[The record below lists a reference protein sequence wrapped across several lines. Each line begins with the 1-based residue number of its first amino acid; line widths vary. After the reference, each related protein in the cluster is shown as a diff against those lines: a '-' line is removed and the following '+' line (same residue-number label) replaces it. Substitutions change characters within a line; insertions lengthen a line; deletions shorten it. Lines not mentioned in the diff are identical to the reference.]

1 MGPTDFELQSV
12 RTVTNND
19 LDEHNSRKT
28 AIQPLVRTTLVQYE
42 SIKVITCVG
51 HPKLEFIFHSNYPD
65 GCSFYCTA
73 KNRDRHVIAWDAVP
87 AMLDICPQNLVVRKT
102 KDKLR
107 NMDTAGGESQVYLWS
122 DNQSPGVPDGAYKH
136 TLDEYYY
143 EKNTLKQRYF
153 VSSVANGTSTGVYRH
168 HAVRM
173 DSTAKC
179 SVEENLLKSCS
190 GKNPFRTSFVSERLK
205 IEICVEGSYDA
216 VPWTKSRDKQ
226 EHSERM
232 WLSWTYDDSE
242 DVEDEESVGQPIW
255 KPNSRDNYVLKCSS
269 AQVNR
274 EEDGLSCPAMSTDS
288 MLDLFWISGLRN
300 IRLWTITTIS
310 GTNGPPTR
318 RGMQPVV
325 RVLLGLQVAGL
336 CSLMLFIYRA
346 PAWTNTLDADAMV
359 QIGGQLKEWGEP
371 RPALKEVSGVIG
383 VERTGQNAEASTVR
397 LSTAQDDSSLSR
409 SVQLGV
415 GGEGLMVGTRL
426 ASADLVMANMEP
438 SNNLTTPDRS
448 HTHYLRRAASFNHS
462 FAMASLVDKC
472 GYYIR
477 HPRRIPK
484 RLIALSAV
492 LSLVVLLT
500 LNMSWSGHSQMSIIN
515 LPPRESFDTVKATN
529 FLLDNPIESPYKT
542 EFWEVGQRSKQIG
555 RWLGALD
562 ALPRKSKQSKD
573 ISVATEKVAQAL
585 FPFLKN
591 SDLDPD
597 SVTPLADLRD
607 SYVRGSRGI
616 IIHVGGGQES
626 VRFASHLIV
635 SLRRVLYSKLPIQ
648 IAYAGDKDLSPRD
661 RVRIQSMKGATDME
675 FLDVLSVFNDTTLRL
690 QGAGWAIK
698 PFALL
703 ASKFEQAILI
713 DANVVFMQ
721 KPEKLFEQ
729 RPYVNKGAYLFHDR
743 LLWKDMVPKR
753 HIWWK
758 DQIKEPSDELKKS
771 QVWQE
776 RYSEECDTGVIV
788 VDKSKIPIFTG
799 LLHIAWQNTR
809 AVREEVAYK
818 LGHGDKES
826 WWLGFELTGARYEFE
841 AHYGSV
847 IGWGDSPDIS
857 KVNMVCSFGVAHLD
871 THGQPLWYNGGVLE
885 NMGESLAMY
894 RIPSY
899 WMMGGVW
906 EKGATRKDMSCMSR
920 ATAYGLTDT
929 ELNTLAESI
938 DAAKEVDR
946 TFAKD

>member
-1 MGPTDFELQSV
+1 
-12 RTVTNND
+12 
-19 LDEHNSRKT
+19 
-28 AIQPLVRTTLVQYE
+28 
-42 SIKVITCVG
+42 
-51 HPKLEFIFHSNYPD
+51 
-65 GCSFYCTA
+65 
-73 KNRDRHVIAWDAVP
+73 
-87 AMLDICPQNLVVRKT
+87 
-102 KDKLR
+102 
-107 NMDTAGGESQVYLWS
+107 
-122 DNQSPGVPDGAYKH
+122 
-136 TLDEYYY
+136 
-143 EKNTLKQRYF
+143 
-153 VSSVANGTSTGVYRH
+153 
-168 HAVRM
+168 
-173 DSTAKC
+173 
-179 SVEENLLKSCS
+179 
-190 GKNPFRTSFVSERLK
+190 
-205 IEICVEGSYDA
+205 
-216 VPWTKSRDKQ
+216 
-226 EHSERM
+226 
-232 WLSWTYDDSE
+232 
-242 DVEDEESVGQPIW
+242 
-255 KPNSRDNYVLKCSS
+255 
-269 AQVNR
+269 
-274 EEDGLSCPAMSTDS
+274 
-288 MLDLFWISGLRN
+288 
-300 IRLWTITTIS
+300 
-310 GTNGPPTR
+310 
-318 RGMQPVV
+318 
-325 RVLLGLQVAGL
+325 
-336 CSLMLFIYRA
+336 
-346 PAWTNTLDADAMV
+346 
-359 QIGGQLKEWGEP
+359 
-371 RPALKEVSGVIG
+371 
-383 VERTGQNAEASTVR
+383 
-397 LSTAQDDSSLSR
+397 
-409 SVQLGV
+409 
-415 GGEGLMVGTRL
+415 
-426 ASADLVMANMEP
+426 
-438 SNNLTTPDRS
+438 
-448 HTHYLRRAASFNHS
+448 
-462 FAMASLVDKC
+462 MASLVDKC

-492 LSLVVLLT
+492 LSLVFLLT

-661 RVRIQSMKGATDME
+661 RVRIQSMKGATDIE

-826 WWLGFELTGARYEFE
+826 WWLGFELTGARFEFE

-899 WMMGGVW
+899 WMTGGVW
-906 EKGATRKDMSCMSR
+906 EKGATRRDMSCMSR